1 MNTQGPEARMD
12 RRKRETVAAPLS
24 VEPTLALLDAIES
37 GRKYTQRNLST
48 RVGVA
53 LGSIKARIE
62 RCVKKG
68 PVKVR
73 QAPAKRYA
81 YYLTPSGF
89 REKSLLVSNYLQTS
103 LKIFR
108 QARLEYSGIF
118 AQCQERGWCDLA
130 ICGVS
135 DLAEIAILSTLGTG
149 VRIHAIID
157 PNHQQREFHNL
168 PVVKSLAAAE
178 KIAGGK
184 TASVN
189 SNTVKFH
196 TLKIDAVVLTHQEA
210 AQDMFDWLSGQV
222 AAERLF
228 TPPILYV
235 ARNRDVSPNRFGA
248 RTQGEQ

>member
-1 MNTQGPEARMD
+1 MNTLGPETRMD
-12 RRKRETVAAPLS
+12 KQKNETEQASLS

-37 GRKYTQRNLST
+37 RPTFTQRNLST

-53 LGSIKARIE
+53 LGLINALIK

-68 PVKVR
+68 LVKVQ

-81 YYLTPSGF
+81 YYLTPRGF
-89 REKSLLVSNYLQTS
+89 KEKSHLVSNYLKSS

-108 QARLEYSGIF
+108 LARLEYSEIF
-118 AQCQERGWCDLA
+118 TQCQQAGWNDLA

-135 DLAEIAILSTLGTG
+135 DLAEIAIISTLGTG

-157 PNHQQREFHNL
+157 PNHEKSEFHRL
-168 PVVKSLAAAE
+168 PVVKSLAE
-178 KIAGGK
+178 AG
-184 TASVN
+184 
-189 SNTVKFH
+189 
-196 TLKIDAVVLTHQEA
+196 KIDAVVLTHQEA

-222 AAERLF
+222 ASERLF

-235 ARNRDVSPNRFGA
+235 SRNRNG
-248 RTQGEQ
+248 TQPGEEK

>member
-1 MNTQGPEARMD
+1 MD
-12 RRKRETVAAPLS
+12 KQKSETESVSFS
-24 VEPTLALLDAIES
+24 VEPTLELFDAIES
-37 GRKYTQRNLST
+37 GRTFTQRNLST
-48 RVGVA
+48 RIGVA
-53 LGSIKARIE
+53 LGLINALIK

-68 PVKVR
+68 LVKVR

-89 REKSLLVSNYLQTS
+89 REKSHLVSNYLQSS

-108 QARLEYSGIF
+108 RARLEYSEIF

-135 DLAEIAILSTLGTG
+135 DLAEIAIISTLGTG

-157 PNHQQREFHNL
+157 PNYEHPEFHRL
-168 PVVKSLAAAE
+168 PVVKSLADAGLIAAE
-178 KIAGGK
+178 KID
-184 TASVN
+184 TE
-189 SNTVKFH
+189 
-196 TLKIDAVVLTHQEA
+196 KIDAVVLTHQES

-228 TPPILYV
+228 TPPILHV
-235 ARNRDVSPNRFGA
+235 SRNRNGTRSE
-248 RTQGEQ
+248 GEQ

>member
-1 MNTQGPEARMD
+1 MNTQGAETRMD
-12 RRKRETVAAPLS
+12 KRKSETESASLS
-24 VEPTLALLDAIES
+24 GDPTLALLDAIES
-37 GRKYTQRNLST
+37 GRTFTQRNLST
-48 RVGVA
+48 RIGVA
-53 LGSIKARIE
+53 LGLINALIK

-68 PVKVR
+68 LVKVQ

-89 REKSLLVSNYLQTS
+89 REKSHLVSNYLQSS

-108 QARLEYSGIF
+108 RARLEYSEIF

-135 DLAEIAILSTLGTG
+135 DLAEIAIISTLGTG

-157 PNHQQREFHNL
+157 PNYEHPEFHRL
-168 PVVKSLAAAE
+168 PVVKSLADAERIAAGE
-178 KIAGGK
+178 
-184 TASVN
+184 
-189 SNTVKFH
+189 
-196 TLKIDAVVLTHQEA
+196 IDAVVLTHQEA

-222 AAERLF
+222 ASERLF

-235 ARNRDVSPNRFGA
+235 SRNRNLSRNRNGA
-248 RTQGEQ
+248 RAEGEQ